1 VLGVRGE
8 GAGGIERMNEM
19 YYILGVLSVLFL
31 IEKKAINILL
41 TFVGLIVTIAITLP
55 LINSY
60 CISSNTS
67 LQSISSPPA
76 TTPHPPFGRVGSN
89 GFNSLIPLDTTHGLG
104 GYMAGGLSSIEGEY
118 YSYILI
124 LVEVSAL
131 TILFGFIIM
140 LFPTLSISQ
149 PQPPHQYNRWFKI
162 YIILS
167 IVVVVLYLTQ
177 PYEIIPFELN
187 NIFSKYEYVINSLE
201 DTGVGVR
208 WEGGKED
215 SKFIRNLGKNLYNN
229 DNDII
234 KLLLLTFI
242 LLLAIVS
249 LFFLLPV

>member
-1 VLGVRGE
+1 
-8 GAGGIERMNEM
+8 MNEM

-55 LINSY
+55 IINSY
-60 CISSNTS
+60 SISSNTT
-67 LQSISSPPA
+67 LQSISSPPT
-76 TTPHPPFGRVGSN
+76 TTPGYN

-104 GYMAGGLSSIEGEY
+104 GEIAGGLSSIEGEY

-149 PQPPHQYNRWFKI
+149 PQPPNQSNRGFKI

-167 IVVVVLYLTQ
+167 IVLLLLYLTQ

-187 NIFSKYEYVINSLE
+187 NIFSKYEYVINCLE
-201 DTGVGVR
+201 DTTREGVGVR

-215 SKFIRNLGKNLYNN
+215 SKFIRKLGMNLYNN